1 MPMWGQ
7 SSISLLVSSGR
18 GETLRAT
25 SVAPGIR
32 ILQGGELSRVGDHEH
47 RGGSIQDA
55 AEDLAEGL
63 RVKRREALIEDDQV
77 CVLEER
83 PGDVEAAPFTMGELP
98 ASLADSLQQSGR
110 HAVEKVSK
118 TERAAEG
125 FGLLQ
130 IFGLRR
136 PAAAHQ
142 QVEGEG
148 FREDV
153 VLVELRRPHYTPP
166 PALGPKCLPVEALEE
181 EETRLRQAQ
190 ANEQGGEGGLAAT
203 GGAFEE
209 NAVARA
215 DPQVAT
221 SENGFAPLVVA
232 EDEVIRIEDRLA
244 VLRLGSAGAA
254 RERVGRRP
262 TDLWTS
268 PGVEEEGNLLP
279 GNRRTHEIRQAL
291 HQFS

>member
-1 MPMWGQ
+1 M
-7 SSISLLVSSGR
+7 
-18 GETLRAT
+18 
-25 SVAPGIR
+25 
-32 ILQGGELSRVGDHEH
+32 GDHEH
-47 RGGSIQDA
+47 RGGPIEDA

-63 RVKRREALIEDDQV
+63 RVKRREALIKDDKV

-110 HAVEKVSK
+110 HAVEKVPK
-118 TERAAEG
+118 AERAAEG

-142 QVEGEG
+142 QVEGES

-153 VLVELRRPHYTPP
+153 VLVELRRPYHAPP
-166 PALGPKCLPVEALEE
+166 PALRPKRLPVEALEE

-190 ANEQGGEGGLAAT
+190 ANEKGGESGLTAT

-209 NAVARA
+209 DTVTRA

-221 SENGFAPLVVA
+221 SENGLAPLVIA
-232 EDEVIRIEDRLA
+232 EDEVTRIEDRLS
-244 VLRLGSAGAA
+244 VLSLGRAGAE
-254 RERVGRRP
+254 RESNGRRP
-262 TDLWTS
+262 ADLWTS
-268 PGVEEEGNLLP
+268 PGVEEEGNLFP
-279 GNRRTHEIRQAL
+279 GDRRTHEIRQAL
-291 HQFS
+291 RQFSQGARC